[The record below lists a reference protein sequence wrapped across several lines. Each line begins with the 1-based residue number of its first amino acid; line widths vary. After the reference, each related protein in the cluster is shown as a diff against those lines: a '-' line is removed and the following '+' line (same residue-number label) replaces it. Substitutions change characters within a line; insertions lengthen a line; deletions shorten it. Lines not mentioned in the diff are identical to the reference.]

1 MYLVD
6 TDYLINLIRGDAG
19 AVKFA
24 RKIDYEKIY
33 VAISVVTVHEYFVG
47 VYLSYWNDK
56 NKLKKMLEKA
66 ESELAR
72 FDIIPYTDKIAKKSA
87 EITAYLYKKGEP
99 IGFADTII
107 AATAITNNLK
117 LVTRNIKHFSKIP
130 ELEIVTY

>member
-6 TDYLINLIRGDAG
+6 TDYLINLTRGDSG
-19 AVKFA
+19 AVKLA

-47 VYLSYWNDK
+47 VYLSYWSDED
-56 NKLKKMLEKA
+56 KLKEMLERV
-66 ESELAR
+66 ERELAR

-87 EITAYLYKKGEP
+87 EIAAYLYKRGEP